1 MARTGR
7 DLTGQ
12 KFGKLT
18 VLGFGGYEQNKRQR
32 VAMWNCHCDCGSDC
46 QVEGYLLVS
55 GRRKSCGCIRRAA
68 DQMEGERFGKLV
80 VLGADPDNQTTL
92 QKVLCRCDCGNVR
105 SVATRE
111 LKNGKITSC
120 GCDGTIRR
128 STEDF
133 MERQYDAGME
143 ALRVEFRQGKY
154 TQIHTLKEWVYVWIR
169 EMLQG
174 VVKPTTIRMYAE
186 TMKHHIFPALGE
198 EQLQGL
204 SGEKLEAWLA
214 LLSRQSVT
222 GTRTGKMTEGT
233 VRNVLS
239 VLSGSLRDAQKYG
252 LIDSNPCLDV
262 HFFEKKDQSS
272 DCRSWLQPEQIRQL
286 EPVLVSYKDEDGY
299 PLGLGFQLV
308 LYTGI
313 TLSEAAALR
322 WKDVDFQ
329 EKILNI
335 RYFVAMKR
343 TRPEDERVYDLEKLT
358 GRKNRKVP
366 VPDFMVQ
373 MLKSIKERYQ
383 GNPEDFV
390 LGNQAQ
396 EPVRVDRMR
405 AALQRRSHMCGM
417 DTVTPRMLRDTYAM
431 RAVQA
436 GATSDL
442 IAELMGFASS
452 QQVIRRYMP
461 ANKMNERELLDRMF
475 GNRTS

>member
-1 MARTGR
+1 MARTGK

-12 KFGKLT
+12 RFGKLM
-18 VLGFGGYEQNKRQR
+18 VLGFGGYEQNARQR

-68 DQMEGERFGKLV
+68 DQMTGERFGRLV
-80 VLGADPDNQTTL
+80 VLGEDPDNQTTL
-92 QKVLCRCDCGNVR
+92 KKVLCRCDCGNVR
-105 SVATRE
+105 SVATRD
-111 LKNGKITSC
+111 LKSGRIISC
-120 GCDGTIRR
+120 GCDGTVRR
-128 STEDF
+128 SASDF
-133 MERQYDAGME
+133 MERQYDAGLE
-143 ALRVEFRQGKY
+143 ALRVDFRQGNY

-169 EMLQG
+169 EVLHG

-186 TMKHHIFPALGE
+186 TMEHHIFPILGE
-198 EQLQGL
+198 QELQNL
-204 SGEKLEAWLA
+204 SGEKLEDWLTS
-214 LLSRQSVT
+214 LSRQSVT

-239 VLSGSLRDAQKYG
+239 VLSGNLRDAQKYG
-252 LIDSNPCLDV
+252 LIDHNPCLDV
-262 HFFEKKDQSS
+262 HFFDKKDNSG
-272 DCRSWLQPEQIRQL
+272 DCRTWLEPEQVRQL
-286 EPVLVSYKDEDGY
+286 EPVLASYTDEDGY

-322 WKDVDFQ
+322 WEDVDFQ
-329 EKILNI
+329 NKTLKI

-343 TRPEDERVYDLEKLT
+343 TRPEDDRVYELEKLT
-358 GRKNRKVP
+358 GRKNRLVP
-366 VPDFMVQ
+366 VPDFM
-373 MLKSIKERYQ
+373 MRTLKNLKESYESR
-383 GNPEDFV
+383 PEEFV
-390 LGNQAQ
+390 LGNQAK
-396 EPVRVDRMR
+396 EPVRVDRLR

>member
-1 MARTGR
+1 MARTGK

-12 KFGKLT
+12 KFGKLM
-18 VLGFGGYEQNKRQR
+18 VLGFGGYEQNARQR

-55 GRRKSCGCIRRAA
+55 GRRKSCGCIRRAG
-68 DQMEGERFGKLV
+68 DQMTGERFGKLV
-80 VLGADPDNQTTL
+80 VLGADPDNRTTL

-105 SVATRE
+105 SVATRD

-120 GCDGTIRR
+120 GCDGTVRR
-128 STEDF
+128 STSDF
-133 MERQYDAGME
+133 MERQYDERLE
-143 ALRVEFRQGKY
+143 ALRMDFRQGNY
-154 TQIHTLKEWVYVWIR
+154 AQIHTLKEWVYVWIR
-169 EMLQG
+169 EVLHG

-186 TMKHHIFPALGE
+186 TMGHHIFPILGE
-198 EQLQGL
+198 QELQNL
-204 SGEKLEAWLA
+204 SGEKLENWLTS
-214 LLSRQSVT
+214 LSGQSVT

-252 LIDSNPCLDV
+252 LIDHNPCLDV
-262 HFFEKKDQSS
+262 HFFDKKDNSG
-272 DCRSWLQPEQIRQL
+272 DCRTWLEPEQIRQL
-286 EPVLVSYKDEDGY
+286 ESVLASYTDEDGY

-322 WKDVDFQ
+322 WEDVDFQ
-329 EKILNI
+329 NKTLKI

-343 TRPEDERVYDLEKLT
+343 TRPEDDRVYELEKLT
-358 GRKNRKVP
+358 GRKNRLVP
-366 VPDFMVQ
+366 VPDFM
-373 MLKSIKERYQ
+373 MRKLKDLKESYQ
-383 GNPEDFV
+383 SGPMDFV

>member
-1 MARTGR
+1 MARTGK

-12 KFGKLT
+12 RFGKLM
-18 VLGFGGYEQNKRQR
+18 VLGFGGYEQNARQR

-68 DQMEGERFGKLV
+68 NQMTGERFGKLV
-80 VLGADPDNQTTL
+80 VLGEDPDNQTTL
-92 QKVLCRCDCGNVR
+92 KKVLCRCDCGTVR
-105 SVATRE
+105 SVATRD

-120 GCDGTIRR
+120 GCDGTVRR
-128 STEDF
+128 SASDF
-133 MERQYDAGME
+133 MERQYDAGLE
-143 ALRVEFRQGKY
+143 ALRVDFRQGNY
-154 TQIHTLKEWVYVWIR
+154 AQIHTLKEWVYVWIR
-169 EMLQG
+169 EVLHG

-186 TMKHHIFPALGE
+186 TMEHHIFPILGE
-198 EQLQGL
+198 QELQNL
-204 SGEKLEAWLA
+204 SGEKMEDWLA
-214 LLSRQSVT
+214 SLSRQSVA

-252 LIDSNPCLDV
+252 LIDHNPCLDV
-262 HFFEKKDQSS
+262 HFFDKKDNSA
-272 DCRSWLQPEQIRQL
+272 DCRTWLEPEQVRQL
-286 EPVLVSYKDEDGY
+286 EPVLASYTDEDGY

-322 WKDVDFQ
+322 WEDVDFQ
-329 EKILNI
+329 NKTLKI

-343 TRPEDERVYDLEKLT
+343 IRPEDARVYELEKLT
-358 GRKNRKVP
+358 GRKRRLVP
-366 VPDFMVQ
+366 VPDFM
-373 MLKSIKERYQ
+373 MRTLKNLKESYESR
-383 GNPEDFV
+383 PEEFV
-390 LGNQAQ
+390 LGNQAK
-396 EPVRVDRMR
+396 EPVRVDRLR

-475 GNRTS
+475 GNK

>member
-1 MARTGR
+1 M
-7 DLTGQ
+7 
-12 KFGKLT
+12 
-18 VLGFGGYEQNKRQR
+18 VLGFCGYEQNARQR

-68 DQMEGERFGKLV
+68 EQMTGERFGKLV
-80 VLGADPDNQTTL
+80 VLGEDPDNKTTL
-92 QKVLCRCDCGNVR
+92 KKVLCRCDCGTVR
-105 SVATRE
+105 SVATRD

-120 GCDGTIRR
+120 GCDGTVRR
-128 STEDF
+128 SASDF
-133 MERQYDAGME
+133 MERQYDAGLE
-143 ALRVEFRQGKY
+143 ALRVDFRQGNY
-154 TQIHTLKEWVYVWIR
+154 VQIHTLKEWVYVWIR
-169 EMLQG
+169 EVLHG

-186 TMKHHIFPALGE
+186 TMEHHIFPILGE
-198 EQLQGL
+198 QKLQNL
-204 SGEKLEAWLA
+204 SEEKLEDWLTS
-214 LLSRQSVT
+214 LSRQSVT

-252 LIDSNPCLDV
+252 LIDHNPCLDV
-262 HFFEKKDQSS
+262 HFFDKKDNNG
-272 DCRSWLQPEQIRQL
+272 DCRIWLEPEQVRQL
-286 EPVLVSYKDEDGY
+286 EPVLASYTDEDGY

-322 WKDVDFQ
+322 WEDVDFQ
-329 EKILNI
+329 NKTLKI

-343 TRPEDERVYDLEKLT
+343 TRPEDDRVYELEKLT
-358 GRKNRKVP
+358 GRKNRLVP
-366 VPDFMVQ
+366 VPDFMMRTLDKLQ
-373 MLKSIKERYQ
+373 KSYQ

-442 IAELMGFASS
+442 IAQLMGFASS

>member
-1 MARTGR
+1 MARTGK

-12 KFGKLT
+12 RFGKLM
-18 VLGFGGYEQNKRQR
+18 VLGFGGYEQNARQR

-68 DQMEGERFGKLV
+68 DQMTGERFGKLV
-80 VLGADPDNQTTL
+80 VLGEDPDNQTTL
-92 QKVLCRCDCGNVR
+92 KKVLCRCDCGNVR
-105 SVATRE
+105 SVATRD
-111 LKNGKITSC
+111 LKSGRIISC
-120 GCDGTIRR
+120 GCDGTVRR
-128 STEDF
+128 SASDF
-133 MERQYDAGME
+133 MERQYDAGLE
-143 ALRVEFRQGKY
+143 ALRVDFRQGNY

-169 EMLQG
+169 EVLHG

-186 TMKHHIFPALGE
+186 TMEHHIFPILGE
-198 EQLQGL
+198 QELQNL
-204 SGEKLEAWLA
+204 SGEKLEDWLTS
-214 LLSRQSVT
+214 LSRQSVT

-239 VLSGSLRDAQKYG
+239 VLSGNLRDAQKYG
-252 LIDSNPCLDV
+252 LIDHNPCLDV
-262 HFFEKKDQSS
+262 HFFDKKDNSG
-272 DCRSWLQPEQIRQL
+272 DCRTWLEPEQVRQL
-286 EPVLVSYKDEDGY
+286 EPVLASYTDEDGY

-322 WKDVDFQ
+322 WEDVDFQ
-329 EKILNI
+329 NKTLKI

-343 TRPEDERVYDLEKLT
+343 TRPEDDRVYELEKLT
-358 GRKNRKVP
+358 GRKNRLVP
-366 VPDFMVQ
+366 VPDFMMR
-373 MLKSIKERYQ
+373 MLKNLKESYESR
-383 GNPEDFV
+383 PEEFV
-390 LGNQAQ
+390 LGNQAK
-396 EPVRVDRMR
+396 EPVRVDRLR